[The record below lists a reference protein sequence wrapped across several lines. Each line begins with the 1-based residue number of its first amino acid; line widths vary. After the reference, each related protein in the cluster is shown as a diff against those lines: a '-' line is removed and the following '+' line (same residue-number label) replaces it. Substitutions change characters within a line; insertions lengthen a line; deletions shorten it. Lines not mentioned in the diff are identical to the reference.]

1 MRGILR
7 LHHPVDD
14 LDRLAQHFPI
24 LRAEAAGPP
33 AGAAG
38 SLRYVRRSSKGGAA
52 RPVRPAPEP
61 IPVNTV
67 TVMGVGTLLWF
78 IAFCVLL
85 VLLLVRGRAAEAGH
99 SEWRWI
105 TLAGWLL
112 GLTGM
117 YLSHRQRRPR

>member
-1 MRGILR
+1 MTTGSPRRGTGR
-7 LHHPVDD
+7 S
-14 LDRLAQHFPI
+14 
-24 LRAEAAGPP
+24 
-33 AGAAG
+33 AAG
-38 SLRYVRRSSKGGAA
+38 SLRYVHRSSKGRAA

-61 IPVNTV
+61 VPVNTV
-67 TVMGVGTLLWF
+67 TVMGIGTLLWF

-117 YLSHRQRRPR
+117 YLSHRQRRGPR